1 MSARRWYPAAGS
13 GLAKACVSASGSV
26 RVFPICGASVCEAAT
41 SAATSCASCSRR
53 FPAGGYPGSGAG
65 LPVRRPTRTPGS
77 DAGRAVDPRGECV
90 TGLQLAP
97 RGASPEETPQAGT
110 SSAGITAVFPRP
122 ATGSRAEGPPG
133 TGSAGRR
140 FRAYT
145 AKHLDALTARAGLSE
160 AERLAVRAVA
170 TVLPFRT
177 NEYVVEHLIDWDA
190 APDDPIYRLVFPQQ
204 DMLPADDIAMIGG
217 LLARGAPE
225 TEIHAAAHAV
235 RMRLNP
241 HPANQLLNIPR
252 LGDDT
257 VAGVQHKYPE
267 TVLVFPKQG
276 QTCHAYCSYCFRWA
290 QFVDEP
296 DLKMAT
302 DDMAR
307 VTSYLHRHPEVT
319 GVLITGGDPMI
330 MGAAVLRRYVEPL
343 LDRRLGRLEAIRI
356 GSKSLAY
363 WPQRFVTDPDADDT
377 LRLFEQVVA
386 AGKSLAF
393 MAHFSH
399 PRELES
405 PMLAE
410 AVRRIT
416 ATGAVIRTQAPLIR
430 SINDDPDIWAT
441 MWRAQQR
448 MGMIPYYMFV
458 ERDTGPRAIDVRDP
472 RQGLRGRDRRGGRRE
487 GVRPAHDPGAQPG
500 TGRQAVLRPLRSRR
514 HLDLR
519 PRAGVRVAVPV
530 RARARA
536 AARPL
541 GEGGA
546 GVRPVRDP
554 GSRHRMLLTP
564 AAGCRSGGSRGVR
577 QPAAAGLPEPGSS
590 GRWAPRPACAAGSS
604 CSLQQRSAA
613 GPPATPSSG
622 ACPRRIRTGRPRRR
636 CARSRTQAAPGRPTG
651 PWPSY
656 RSGPPRPVR
665 RSWQRSGTRR

>member
-1 MSARRWYPAAGS
+1 
-13 GLAKACVSASGSV
+13 
-26 RVFPICGASVCEAAT
+26 
-41 SAATSCASCSRR
+41 
-53 FPAGGYPGSGAG
+53 
-65 LPVRRPTRTPGS
+65 
-77 DAGRAVDPRGECV
+77 V

-110 SSAGITAVFPRP
+110 SSAGITTVFRRP
-122 ATGSRAEGPPG
+122 VPAIRAETSSPG
-133 TGSAGRR
+133 VAGRR

-160 AERLAVRAVA
+160 SERLAVRAVA

-177 NEYVVEHLIDWDA
+177 NEYVVEQLIDWEA

-204 DMLPADDIAMIGG
+204 DMLPADDIATIGG
-217 LLARGAPE
+217 LLARGAPGA
-225 TEIHAAAHAV
+225 EIHAAAHAV

-241 HPANQLLNIPR
+241 HPADQLVMNIPR
-252 LGDDT
+252 LGDEP

-307 VTSYLHRHPEVT
+307 VTSYLHHHPEVT

-330 MGAAVLRRYVEPL
+330 MGAAVLRRYIEPL
-343 LDRRLGRLEAIRI
+343 LDERLDRIEAIRI
-356 GSKSLAY
+356 GSKCLAY
-363 WPQRFVTDPDADDT
+363 WPQRFVSDPDADDT

-410 AVRRIT
+410 AVRRIM

-430 SINDDPDIWAT
+430 SINDDPETWAA

-458 ERDTGPRAIDVRDP
+458 ERDTGPQDYF
-472 RQGLRGRDRRGGRRE
+472 
-487 GVRPAHDPGAQPG
+487 
-500 TGRQAVLRPLRSRR
+500 
-514 HLDLR
+514 
-519 PRAGVRVAVPV
+519 AVPLARGYEIFRDAYRSVSGLCRTV
-530 RARARA
+530 RGPSMSATPGKVCVDGIAQVAGEKVFVLHMIQARSPGLVGVPFFARF
-536 AARPL
+536 
-541 GEGGA
+541 
-546 GVRPVRDP
+546 D
-554 GSRHRMLLTP
+554 P
-564 AAGCRSGGSRGVR
+564 AATWLSDLV
-577 QPAAAGLPEPGSS
+577 PAFAPRFPFEPEPEPLPGL
-590 GRWAPRPACAAGSS
+590 WAPDALSS
-604 CSLQQRSAA
+604 VS
-613 GPPATPSSG
+613 
-622 ACPRRIRTGRPRRR
+622 
-636 CARSRTQAAPGRPTG
+636 
-651 PWPSY
+651 
-656 RSGPPRPVR
+656 
-665 RSWQRSGTRR
+665 